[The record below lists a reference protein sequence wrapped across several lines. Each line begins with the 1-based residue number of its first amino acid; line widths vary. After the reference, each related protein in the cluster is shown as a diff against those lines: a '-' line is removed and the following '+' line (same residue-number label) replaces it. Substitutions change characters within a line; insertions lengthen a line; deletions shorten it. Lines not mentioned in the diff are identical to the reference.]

1 MHECSIAAH
10 AICVRTTMPSLCSVL
25 NFLRSRLTRKH
36 NASFSYVLDRV
47 ASIRVQKYK
56 KSVICHSTI
65 TDFILIYKLIPRFC
79 LLACG
84 LSFSINSSFFRL
96 NQLTCETPSMWRLKF
111 PSLSSF
117 SEHIVL
123 SALKCWLNSQE

>member
-56 KSVICHSTI
+56 IRDMSFNNHGLYFDLQLHTSVLSWFRYS
-65 TDFILIYKLIPRFC
+65 DSFLNSFI
-79 LLACG
+79 
-84 LSFSINSSFFRL
+84 FFL
-96 NQLTCETPSMWRLKF
+96 NQLICDSINLEIE
-111 PSLSSF
+111 LSIF
-117 SEHIVL
+117 IL
-123 SALKCWLNSQE
+123 FIGADGTLGFKALVELGRM